1 MMYYYYLQ
9 VCNGIFLEGKTYSLE
24 GWQELSRTEKF
35 QTLRGKKLNSNIVV
49 YTIYLEN
56 HDDDGVLEEV
66 KQTIL

>member
-1 MMYYYYLQ
+1 MMYYYYLL
-9 VCNGIFLEGKTYSLE
+9 VMAFFWRKNIV
-24 GWQELSRTEKF
+24 WRMARIELNRKF
-35 QTLRGKKLNSNIVV
+35 SQLQTLRGKKPNIVV

>member
-9 VCNGIFLEGKTYSLE
+9 VCNGIFLEGKHSLE
-24 GWQELSRTEKF
+24 DGKNWAEQKISEL
-35 QTLRGKKLNSNIVV
+35 QTLRGKKSNIVV